1 MYSKLVKVC
10 FSLLCLC
17 VCAKSLAFETGRSG
31 YVISVG
37 QGKTEYT
44 LMSFFVLPEKTVDI
58 SVLKN
63 GKALPFTIAQDT
75 ISEQVTSFKWKAPA
89 TPGMKTLVVQPKGEL
104 ASAVQIFVM
113 HPMAQVKNKKLNGYT
128 IGEYP
133 KEAYK
138 GLDNYK
144 PPVGFVEVTKANQDI
159 LVSPHYT
166 LKQFLCKQSSG
177 YPKYV
182 VLQTRLLRKLEY
194 ITEAV
199 NREGIAMESFTIM
212 SGYRTPFY
220 NAAIKNKKY
229 SRHQWGGAADVFVDE
244 NPKDG
249 VMDDLNKDG
258 KVNVDDAKF
267 LWDMVEK
274 FYREAPDYKHLIG
287 GLGLYQ
293 ANAAHGPFVH
303 VDVRGYRARW

>member
-1 MYSKLVKVC
+1 MYTKLVRASVV
-10 FSLLCLC
+10 LLSVCLC
-17 VCAKSLAFETGRSG
+17 VKCFAFESGRSG

-37 QGKTEYT
+37 EGKTEYT
-44 LMSFFVLPEKTVDI
+44 LMSFFVLPEKTIDI
-58 SVLKN
+58 SVVKN
-63 GKALPFTIAQDT
+63 GKAIPFTVAKDAV
-75 ISEQVTSFKWKAPA
+75 SESVIKYKWKAPV
-89 TPGMKTLVVQPKGEL
+89 TPGMKTLVIQPHGEQ
-104 ASAVQIFVM
+104 ASAVQFFIL
-113 HPMAQVKNKKLNGYT
+113 HPIGQVKNRKLNGYT

-138 GLDNYK
+138 GLDVYK

-166 LKQFLCKQSSG
+166 LKQFLCKQSSA

-199 NREGIAMESFTIM
+199 NGEGIAMESFTIM

-220 NAAIKNKKY
+220 NAAIRNKKY
-229 SRHQWGGAADVFVDE
+229 SRHQWGGAADIFVDV

-249 VMDDLNKDG
+249 LMDDLNKDG

-267 LWDMVEK
+267 LWDMVET

-303 VDVRGYRARW
+303 VDVRGFRARW